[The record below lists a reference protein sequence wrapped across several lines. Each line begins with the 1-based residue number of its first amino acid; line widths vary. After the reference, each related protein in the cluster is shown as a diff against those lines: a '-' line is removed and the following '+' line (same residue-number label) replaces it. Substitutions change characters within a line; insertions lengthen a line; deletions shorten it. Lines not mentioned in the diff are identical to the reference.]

1 MKKSELKEK
10 IRKEKEERLKIYNES
25 QKRMQ
30 GPQVYKN
37 MACPFIKNAIG
48 FTCGHD
54 DNGAFGQIW
63 NCSECGRSGTN
74 YDKNSIR
81 KIDTLIEEK
90 CDLED

>member
-10 IRKEKEERLKIYNES
+10 LRKESKERFLIYENF

-30 GPQVYKN
+30 GPHVYKN
-37 MACPFIKNAIG
+37 MICPNIKNALG

-54 DNGAFGQIW
+54 LRGVFGQIW

-74 YDKNSIR
+74 YDKNSLR